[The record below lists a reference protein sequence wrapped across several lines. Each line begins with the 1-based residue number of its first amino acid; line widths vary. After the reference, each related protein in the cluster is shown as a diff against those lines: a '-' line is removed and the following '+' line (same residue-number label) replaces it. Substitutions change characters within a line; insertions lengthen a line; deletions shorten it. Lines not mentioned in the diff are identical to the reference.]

1 MSLKE
6 RVYSILILSSPGSFS
21 SAFSGLLV
29 PSRYA
34 PVHTVTS
41 VSAAKRLLAET
52 SFDFII
58 VNSPL
63 SDETGVRFAMDAS
76 MSRQSAVLL
85 IVKSDI
91 HATLHDKVAEYGV
104 FTLPKP
110 ISKSTLLYALGW
122 MESAREHLRL
132 FEKKSLSIEEK
143 MAEIRLINK
152 AKWLLIRELNMTE
165 PDAHHYIEK
174 QAMNQCISKKIVAE
188 RILKTY
194 G

>member
-1 MSLKE
+1 MTL
-6 RVYSILILSSPGSFS
+6 F
-21 SAFSGLLV
+21 
-29 PSRYA
+29 
-34 PVHTVTS
+34 
-41 VSAAKRLLAET
+41 
-52 SFDFII
+52 
-58 VNSPL
+58 
-63 SDETGVRFAMDAS
+63 
-76 MSRQSAVLL
+76 
-85 IVKSDI
+85 

>member
-85 IVKSDI
+85 IVKSDV

-143 MAEIRLINK
+143 MAEIRLVNK
-152 AKWLLIRELNMTE
+152 AKWILISELSMSE
-165 PDAHHYIEK
+165 PDAHRYIEK
-174 QAMNQCISKKIVAE
+174 QAMDRCIPKHPLPKK
-188 RILKTY
+188 LFKTY
-194 G
+194 T

>member
-58 VNSPL
+58 VNSPCFSSL
-63 SDETGVRFAMDAS
+63 
-76 MSRQSAVLL
+76 
-85 IVKSDI
+85 K
-91 HATLHDKVAEYGV
+91 AT
-104 FTLPKP
+104 
-110 ISKSTLLYALGW
+110 STLRF
-122 MESAREHLRL
+122 M
-132 FEKKSLSIEEK
+132 
-143 MAEIRLINK
+143 IRLQNTGF
-152 AKWLLIRELNMTE
+152 LPFPNRFQNPPSSM
-165 PDAHHYIEK
+165 P
-174 QAMNQCISKKIVAE
+174 
-188 RILKTY
+188 
-194 G
+194 

>member
-85 IVKSDI
+85 IVKSDV

-110 ISKSTLLYALGW
+110 ISKSTLYALGW